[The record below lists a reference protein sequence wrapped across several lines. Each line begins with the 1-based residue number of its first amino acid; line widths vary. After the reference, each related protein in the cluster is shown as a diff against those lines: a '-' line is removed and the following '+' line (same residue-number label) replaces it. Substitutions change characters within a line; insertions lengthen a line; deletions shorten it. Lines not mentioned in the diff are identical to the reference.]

1 MSVSMAQPDGGN
13 SGFLARYSDVMVA
26 AAAVVVVGMMI
37 LPMPDWLLDLLL
49 CANITLALSI
59 LLVTMYTSQPLE
71 FSSFPS
77 MLLLTTLFRLGINVS
92 ATRLILLRADAGSV
106 ISAFGSVV
114 VGGNYV
120 VGLVVFA
127 ILVIIQFVVI
137 TSGAGRVA
145 EVAARFTLD
154 AMPGKQMA
162 IDADLSAGII
172 DEEEAKRR
180 RKEIAR
186 EADFY
191 GAMDGASKFVRGDAI
206 AAIIMIIVNV
216 IGGFAVGVAQR
227 GMSLTDAMQTY
238 TLLTVGE
245 GLVTQIPALLVST
258 ATGLMVTKNGGE
270 KSLGWELVSQV
281 LCRPKAISVTA
292 VILGSIIVV
301 PGMPKIPLLIAAGTA
316 GFVAHLMSQA
326 EKQAE
331 ESARIKAQQQAEVP
345 KAPESMTDLIGV
357 DPLTLEIGYGL
368 IPLAD
373 PKQGGDL
380 LDRITAIRRQAA
392 TDMGVLVPA
401 IRVRDNVQLGANEY
415 VVKLRGVET
424 ARGEIFPEQH
434 LAMNPGGATE
444 KLTGIDT
451 MEPAFGLPATWIP
464 ESQKMFAEVAGYTVV
479 EPATV
484 LVTHLTE
491 IVRRHAADLL
501 TRQETQE
508 IIDAA
513 KQEAPAVVSELIPDN
528 LSLGDVQKVLQNL
541 LRERVSIKDIVTIL
555 EALADYAPATKDTD
569 ILTEYVRQRLSLA
582 ICRRYVGSDG
592 NLTVFTFHPGVE
604 QMITDNI
611 RQTELGSR
619 LILDPGR
626 VQELLRAIRDQ
637 IEAVAQRGHEPVALC
652 SPRIRL
658 HVRRLIEQTFPS
670 VAVLSYAEIA
680 PDVNIE
686 SIGLVTLLDDSAG
699 ASESRRQSH
708 SETPGVLETPGEGV
722 VTAGNAN

>member
-1 MSVSMAQPDGGN
+1 MSTANSQVDSG
-13 SGFLARYSDVMVA
+13 SGFLARYSDIMVA
-26 AAAVVVVGMMI
+26 GAAVVIVGMMI
-37 LPMPDWLLDLLL
+37 LPMPHWLLDLLL
-49 CANITLALSI
+49 CGNIALALSI

-77 MLLLTTLFRLGINVS
+77 MLLLTTLFRLGLNVS
-92 ATRLILLRADAGSV
+92 ATRLILLHASAGAV

-180 RKEIAR
+180 RKETAR

-227 GMSLTDAMQTY
+227 GMSLTDALQTY
-238 TLLTVGE
+238 TLLTIGE

-281 LCRPKAISVTA
+281 LCKPKALSITA
-292 VILGSIIVV
+292 VLLGLLVVV
-301 PGMPKIPLLIAAGTA
+301 PGMPKIPLIFAAGAA
-316 GFVAHLMSQA
+316 GVAAQLMTQA

-331 ESARIKAQQQAEVP
+331 ESARARAQQQQAEAP

-357 DPLTLEIGYGL
+357 DPLTLEVGYGL

-392 TDMGVLVPA
+392 MDMGVLVPA
-401 IRVRDNVQLGANEY
+401 IRVRDNIQLGANEY
-415 VVKLRGVET
+415 VVKLRGIET

-434 LAMNPGGATE
+434 LAMNPGGATD

-451 MEPAFGLPATWIP
+451 TEPAFGLPATWIP

-508 IIDAA
+508 IIEAA
-513 KQEAPAVVSELIPDN
+513 KQESPAVVNELIPEN
-528 LSLGDVQKVLQNL
+528 MSLGDVQKVMQNL
-541 LRERVSIKDIVTIL
+541 LRERVSVKDIVTIL
-555 EALADYAPATKDTD
+555 EALADFAPATKDTD

-582 ICRRYVGSDG
+582 ICRRYVGGDG
-592 NLTVFTFHPGVE
+592 NLTVFSFHPNVE
-604 QMITDNI
+604 QMIVDCI
-611 RQTELGSR
+611 RQTELGPR

-626 VQELLRAIRDQ
+626 VQELLKSIRDQ
-637 IEAVAQRGHEPVALC
+637 IEVLAQRGHEPVALC

-658 HVRRLIEQTFPS
+658 HVRRLVEQSFPS

-680 PDVNIE
+680 PEVNIE
-686 SIGLVTLLDDSAG
+686 SIGLVTLEEGLVSA
-699 ASESRRQSH
+699 S
-708 SETPGVLETPGEGV
+708 
-722 VTAGNAN
+722 NAY

>member
-1 MSVSMAQPDGGN
+1 MNAATAQPDN
-13 SGFLARYSDVMVA
+13 AASSGFLARYSDIMVA
-26 AAAVVVVGMMI
+26 GATIVVVGMMI
-37 LPMPDWLLDLLL
+37 LPMPHWLLDFLL
-49 CANITLALSI
+49 CANIALALSI
-59 LLVTMYTSQPLE
+59 LLVTMYTSQALE

-92 ATRLILLRADAGSV
+92 VTRQILLHANAGAV
-106 ISAFGSVV
+106 INAFGSVV

-162 IDADLSAGII
+162 IDADLSAGLV
-172 DEEEAKRR
+172 DEAEAKQR

-206 AAIIMIIVNV
+206 AAIVMIIVNI

-227 GMSLTDAMQTY
+227 GMSFTDALQTY

-270 KSLGWELVSQV
+270 NSLGWEIMTQV
-281 LCRPKAISVTA
+281 FSKPKAVAVTA
-292 VILGSIIVV
+292 AILGALILV
-301 PGMPKIPLLIAAGTA
+301 PGMPKVPLLTAAAFA
-316 GFVAHLMSQA
+316 GCAAYMLSGA
-326 EKQAE
+326 EKQTREA
-331 ESARIKAQQQAEVP
+331 ARVKAQQQAEAP
-345 KAPESMTDLIGV
+345 KAPESMSDLIGV

-392 TDMGVLVPA
+392 TDMGMLVPA

-415 VVKLRGVET
+415 VVKLRGIES

-451 MEPAFGLPATWIP
+451 TEPAFGLPATWIP

-484 LVTHLTE
+484 LITHLTE
-491 IVRRHAADLL
+491 VVRRHAASLL

-508 IIDAA
+508 LIDAA
-513 KQEAPAVVSELIPDN
+513 KQEAPAVVNELIPET
-528 LSLGDVQKVLQNL
+528 LTLGDVQKVLQNL
-541 LRERVSIKDIVTIL
+541 LRERVPVRDIVTIL
-555 EALADYAPATKDTD
+555 EALADYAPSTKDTD

-582 ICRRYVGSDG
+582 ICRRYVGGDG
-592 NLTVFTFHPGVE
+592 NLTVFSFHPGVE
-604 QMITDNI
+604 QMIVDNV
-611 RQTELGSR
+611 RQTELGAR
-619 LILDPGR
+619 LILDPGQ
-626 VQELLRAIRDQ
+626 VQELLKSIRDQ
-637 IEAVAQRGHEPVALC
+637 IESLAQRGHEPVALC
-652 SPRIRL
+652 SPRTRL
-658 HVRRLIEQTFPS
+658 HIRRLIEQSFPM

-686 SIGLVTLLDDSAG
+686 SVGLVTLD
-699 ASESRRQSH
+699 
-708 SETPGVLETPGEGV
+708 EGL
-722 VTAGNAN
+722 VTASNAE